1 MQHATHRATLIA
13 ISATLFAVLLT
24 ARVRI
29 SAADSAK
36 PLTES
41 DVLGLLQAGVPSA
54 RVSEIVDERGIDFN
68 FTSDSEQRVRAA
80 GGGDDAVEALRR
92 ASQRRAAADQPQI
105 GALIVKTTPGEAQ
118 VYLNDEPKGITSV
131 EGDIR
136 LPDLKVGSYTLRVSL
151 LGYQSYEKPINVAA
165 GDAQTVYVRLQQ
177 KSSSNP
183 GKDNPAPSLPP
194 SADMAPS
201 TGLPI
206 PGVKTPTVQFYEGPH
221 DLTLEHSKRVYR
233 YSFDRFTTRT
243 VYWELD
249 LTFPAPGQRIDFQVD
264 AIWYRADGTE
274 MSRQKLPAHVEA
286 TWGSSWHTLGYGFPD
301 SGHWKPGSYRVD
313 FYYRNAQIASG
324 TFQIN

>member
-1 MQHATHRATLIA
+1 MRYTTHRATLIA

-24 ARVRI
+24 AGLGI
-29 SAADSAK
+29 SAPDSAK
-36 PLTES
+36 PLSES

-92 ASQRRAAADQPQI
+92 ASQRHAAADQPQI

-118 VYLNDEPKGITSV
+118 VYLNDEPKGMTSA
-131 EGDIR
+131 EGEIR
-136 LPDLKVGSYTLRVSL
+136 LPDLKPGSYTLRVSL
-151 LGYQSYEKPINVAA
+151 PGYQSYEKPINVAA
-165 GDAQTVYVRLQQ
+165 GDAQTVYVTLQQ

-206 PGVKTPTVQFYEGPH
+206 PGVKTPAVQFYEGPH
-221 DLTLEHSKRVYR
+221 DLTLEKPKRVYR

-249 LTFPAPGQRIDFQVD
+249 LSFPPPGQRIEFQVD
-264 AIWYRADGTE
+264 AIWYRADATE
-274 MSRQKLPAHVEA
+274 MSRQTLQGHVDA
-286 TWGSSWHTLGYGFPD
+286 TWGSSWHTLGYGFVD

-313 FYYRNAQIASG
+313 FFYRNMQIASG